1 MVTASELKAGMALR
15 IDHQIYKVIEV
26 ESRAGTAKMGGNV
39 RALLSNV
46 HSGRL
51 WDQHFRPLERLD
63 DVDLEKRK
71 VEFLYTDEG
80 NCIFQRLDS
89 FEQFEFPSAGMGLAE
104 KFLQPG
110 TEVQAEFF
118 GDELIGIVL
127 PETVEVRIAST
138 QLLPHIPSRTRAE
151 KKPRSRMASPS
162 TFLCSWLLV
171 KSSAWNRRPGAT
183 SSGFVRSTRK
193 AYRKTAEAEDR
204 HGRFADHF
212 HGNCGRDKRHR
223 RKGAL
228 HQCGR

>member
-110 TEVQAEFF
+110 AEVQAEFF
-118 GDELIGIVL
+118 GDEPIGIVL

-138 QLLPHIPSRTRAE
+138 APPAHSQQDSGRKEATLENGITIHVPLFVASGEIVSVESKTGRYVERVRTQH
-151 KKPRSRMASPS
+151 KKG
-162 TFLCSWLLV
+162 V
-171 KSSAWNRRPGAT
+171 
-183 SSGFVRSTRK
+183 
-193 AYRKTAEAEDR
+193 
-204 HGRFADHF
+204 
-212 HGNCGRDKRHR
+212 
-223 RKGAL
+223 
-228 HQCGR
+228 